1 MVVWRFSVKFHAIYL
16 SITVSQRDGPFFKF
30 CMHENKNLGN
40 SCCRHSL
47 FSTVISVRLI
57 AVSGHASACKPRRQ
71 RLAFF
76 WHIRQIW
83 CTQDLKVNLVSQSL
97 PLTANMSMSM
107 WIWTHKLSHAKVVA
121 QKGAKDST
129 CTSQVDYVPTC
140 LCVFEKCAPM
150 TFGPSVAARVR
161 VCSTTTKRTCPPQ
174 RDKTTDAPENKKK
187 RERRQRCSRTTVCA
201 SVGMKRHARSGTWL
215 EIHTHIRL
223 TEKNHTPTSFTSAL
237 CGSTLET
244 PVHQG

>member
-1 MVVWRFSVKFHAIYL
+1 MVL
-16 SITVSQRDGPFFKF
+16 SLSSACMRKKTLETVAVNVLCFP
-30 CMHENKNLGN
+30 L
-40 SCCRHSL
+40 
-47 FSTVISVRLI
+47 SVRLMV
-57 AVSGHASACKPRRQ
+57 VSGHASACKPRRQ

-97 PLTANMSMSM
+97 PLTANMSVSM

-140 LCVFEKCAPM
+140 PCVFEKCAPM

-174 RDKTTDAPENKKK
+174 RDNTTDAPENKK
-187 RERRQRCSRTTVCA
+187 REKGVRGAAEHCLCKCGYEKTRAFRHM
-201 SVGMKRHARSGTWL
+201 VGNT
-215 EIHTHIRL
+215 HTHQVD
-223 TEKNHTPTSFTSAL
+223 EKNPHTHKFHFCLVWQHSWNTSAPRL
-237 CGSTLET
+237 RVMYRSTHTTEEEKLT
-244 PVHQG
+244 DLM